1 MIKLKNLLTE
11 GKGDCYQ
18 AAGRLIMNF
27 MGESNAKLVHGMV
40 HGQGSLTGLKFGH
53 AWVEYGGKCL
63 DHSNGKKQ
71 EMSKT
76 VYYALGRIH
85 PGECKY
91 YDPGKAA
98 GWMLKKEHWGPW
110 EMTGLTVKSSVYGE
124 GDLQEDI
131 PDVRGEIGRKR
142 IRIPNNILDKL
153 DD

>member
-63 DHSNGKKQ
+63 DHSTEKSKK
-71 EMSKT
+71 
-76 VYYALGRIH
+76 
-85 PGECKY
+85 C
-91 YDPGKAA
+91 
-98 GWMLKKEHWGPW
+98 LKQYIMH
-110 EMTGLTVKSSVYGE
+110 
-124 GDLQEDI
+124 
-131 PDVRGEIGRKR
+131 
-142 IRIPNNILDKL
+142 
-153 DD
+153 